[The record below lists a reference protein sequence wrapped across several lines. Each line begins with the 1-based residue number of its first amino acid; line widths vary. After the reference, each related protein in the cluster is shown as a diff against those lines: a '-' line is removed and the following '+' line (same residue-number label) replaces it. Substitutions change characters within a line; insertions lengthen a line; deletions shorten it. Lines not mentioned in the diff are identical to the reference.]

1 MASGSNEPTPEI
13 RDHAWE
19 FRTDSE
25 AAEIDDTLWWTVGR
39 RSMLTNLLELAAAQR
54 TIKTIVEIGCGSGGD
69 LALLSRYGKVTGVE
83 RSKQL
88 AGRARNR
95 GIAEEIIEVDF
106 FDLSA
111 REPADLYCLFDVL
124 EHIED
129 DGEFIDRLAR
139 QAGPGHLLLLS
150 VPACPSLYSQHDAI
164 LHHYRRYSGR
174 QLVSLLEANGY
185 EVIRSTYFVLL
196 LLPMVAISRLQE
208 KLLSAIGRAP
218 REIRTGEVPGWLN
231 TLLTGVLH
239 FEAWIARFIRL
250 PIGVWFFVLA
260 RRARAS

>member
-1 MASGSNEPTPEI
+1 MASGSNKPTPEI

-39 RSMLTNLLELAAAQR
+39 RSMLANLLKLAAAQR
-54 TIKTIVEIGCGSGGD
+54 TLKTIVEIGCGSGGD

-124 EHIED
+124 VD
-129 DGEFIDRLAR
+129 
-139 QAGPGHLLLLS
+139 
-150 VPACPSLYSQHDAI
+150 
-164 LHHYRRYSGR
+164 
-174 QLVSLLEANGY
+174 
-185 EVIRSTYFVLL
+185 
-196 LLPMVAISRLQE
+196 
-208 KLLSAIGRAP
+208 
-218 REIRTGEVPGWLN
+218 
-231 TLLTGVLH
+231 VLH
-239 FEAWIARFIRL
+239 
-250 PIGVWFFVLA
+250 
-260 RRARAS
+260 